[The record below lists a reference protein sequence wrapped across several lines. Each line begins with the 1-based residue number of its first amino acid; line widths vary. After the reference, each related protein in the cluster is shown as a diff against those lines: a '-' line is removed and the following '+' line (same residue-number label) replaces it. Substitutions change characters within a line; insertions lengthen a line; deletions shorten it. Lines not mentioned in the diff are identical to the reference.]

1 MLKIGLTGGVG
12 SGKSTV
18 SNILREKGIKIID
31 ADLISREV
39 INIYP
44 EIKEKIKET
53 FGEVFFDKKGN
64 LKRRELGNYIFKQSE
79 KRKELERIIMPYIKK
94 EIDLRFDDYEKS
106 GEYLCILDA
115 PTLIEQEIY
124 KYMNKNILVWVD
136 RKNQIQRVMSRDNF
150 TENQVLD
157 RINSQMDLEE
167 KKKYVDF
174 IIDNSKDLID
184 TIKQINNIIAI
195 IKKDEGH

>member
-174 IIDNSKDLID
+174 IIDNSKELID